1 MSTQKENSL
10 EREKSGLQKAIF
22 KYMPYWPLFL
32 IIFVLTFGALFFYIK
47 VTPPLYETSASILI
61 KDEQKG
67 QEDSKM
73 EEVLNLFGTKKI
85 VENEIEILQ
94 SNETIGRVVRKMRLY
109 APIFAEAGWGG
120 LITRSGYLTS
130 PIMIEVPE
138 PERLKKTE
146 KKVPFSYNEKDKLV
160 TIKGVSYPLDKMV
173 FTPYGKMRFLKNDK
187 YFVAENEKPTS
198 FYFYLVDY
206 NTCIKNVTQQL
217 VVTPV
222 SRQSS
227 VVNMKIR
234 DEITKRGEE
243 VLNQIVDAYN
253 FASIE
258 RKNGVAAKTL
268 RFIEDR
274 LQNVSSE
281 LDSVENSIQKYRD
294 QSGSVDLSE
303 QSRLYLQSIEENDRQ
318 ANEYNLKLTA
328 LDEIENYVQSNSS
341 KGGSIPSTLNL
352 NDPTLTQLLE
362 TLNNSESEYERLRKT
377 TAENN
382 PIVLA
387 VQEDINNTKPKI
399 LQNIRN
405 QKKSLQAGRS
415 YLNQVSGKYSS
426 MVNSIPKK
434 ERELVEVSR
443 QQNIKN
449 EIYSFL
455 LQKREET
462 AYSISS
468 ALPDCFLIDM
478 PASSLFPVSP
488 KTPLLALL
496 GLFFPFIIGG
506 VIVNVKDALNG
517 KILYRSTIE
526 QLTKFPIIGELI
538 YEKLENPLV
547 TASSESNFISE
558 QFRLIRT
565 GLKYQG
571 NPQGNTKRIL
581 VTSSVKGEGKSFVS
595 SNLAISLAK
604 SGKKVALLEMDLH
617 QPKLSIMLNIEKE
630 IGITDYLSGKTTM
643 SEIIF
648 ESSLHPNLNIL
659 PAGHLIDEPSE
670 LLVNGKLEKL
680 LEFLDAKYDH
690 IIIDTAPVK
699 AITDALTIA
708 PLCNL
713 ILYIIRHDHTPK
725 THIELLDEELGS
737 FNIENVAIVFNGVK
751 NRGFGKS
758 AYGNGY
764 GYGYHVKSSYD
775 GYKKKKK
782 YAA

>member
-1 MSTQKENSL
+1 MSTHKENSL
-10 EREKSGLQKAIF
+10 EREKSGLQKALF

-32 IIFVLTFGALFFYIK
+32 AILLLTFGALFFYIK
-47 VTPPLYETSASILI
+47 VTPPLYETAASILI

-94 SNETIGRVVRKMRLY
+94 SNETLGRVIKKMKLY
-109 APIFAEAGWGG
+109 APVTAEIGWGG
-120 LITRSGYLTS
+120 MIARSAYLTS
-130 PIMIEVPE
+130 PIVVEVPE
-138 PERLKKTE
+138 PEALKNSE
-146 KKVPFSYNEKDKLV
+146 KIYFVYNEANNSVLV
-160 TIKGVSYPLDKMV
+160 EGVSYPLNKIV
-173 FTPYGKMRFLKNDK
+173 PTKYGRMRFLKNDK
-187 YFVAENEKPTS
+187 FEKFSDFKATA
-198 FYFYLVDY
+198 FYFNLMDFNKV
-206 NTCIKNVTQQL
+206 IKNVSQSL
-217 VVTPV
+217 VITAV

-227 VVNMKIR
+227 VVNMKIK
-234 DEITKRGEE
+234 DETTKRGEE
-243 VLNQIVDAYN
+243 ILNQIVDAYN

-274 LQNVSSE
+274 LKNVSSE
-281 LDSVENSIQKYRD
+281 LDSVEGSIQRYRD

-318 ANEYNLKLTA
+318 SNDLNLKLSA
-328 LDEIENYVQSNSS
+328 LDEIENHVQSNSGS
-341 KGGSIPSTLNL
+341 AGGGIPSTMNI

-362 TLNNSESEYERLRKT
+362 KLNTSESEYQRLRQT

-382 PIVLA
+382 PIVQA
-387 VQEDINNTKPKI
+387 IQDDINKTKPKI
-399 LQNIRN
+399 LENIRN
-405 QKKSLQAGRS
+405 QKKSLQAGKS
-415 YLNQVSGKYSS
+415 YLNQVSGKYSA
-426 MVNSIPKK
+426 MVSSIPKK

-468 ALPDCFLIDM
+468 ALPDCYMIDR
-478 PASSLFPVSP
+478 PASSIYPVSP
-488 KTPLLALL
+488 KKPLL
-496 GLFFPFIIGG
+496 GLLAMVFPFVIGG
-506 VIVNVKDALNG
+506 LFINIKDSLNR
-517 KILYRSTIE
+517 KILYRTSIE
-526 QLTKFPIIGELI
+526 QLSKFPIIGELI
-538 YEKLENPLV
+538 YEKLDNPLV
-547 TASSESNFISE
+547 TAGSDSSFLSE

-565 GLKYQG
+565 SLKYQG
-571 NPQGNTKRIL
+571 NPAGNTKRIL
-581 VTSSVKGEGKSFVS
+581 VTSSIKGEGKSFVS

-604 SGKKVALLEMDLH
+604 SGKKVALLELDLH
-617 QPKLSIMLNIEKE
+617 QPKLSSMLNIGKE
-630 IGITDYLSGKTTM
+630 IGLTDYLSGKTTI

-648 ESSLHPNLNIL
+648 ESYVHPNMDIL
-659 PAGHLIDEPSE
+659 PAGNLIEEPSE
-670 LLVNGKLEKL
+670 LLGNGKLEKL

-699 AITDALTIA
+699 AIADALSVA
-708 PLCNL
+708 PLSNL
-713 ILYIIRHDHTPK
+713 ILYIVRHDHTPK
-725 THIELLDEELGS
+725 AHIELLDEEMKS
-737 FNIENVAIVFNGVK
+737 FHIDNVAIVFNGVK

-782 YAA
+782 TAA